1 MKTVHLV
8 LFMGQSNMAGRGEA
22 EEAPGVSEEA
32 GYEYRAV
39 SDTECLYQIE
49 EPFGAAENDKTG
61 VYEPGMKTGSM
72 VSAFVNAYY
81 EAVKIPVVGVSCSKG
96 GSSIAEWMQEVLIIR
111 MLLEE
116 QRDAVSGWS
125 RMAIG

>member
-39 SDTECLYQIE
+39 SDTE
-49 EPFGAAENDKTG
+49 
-61 VYEPGMKTGSM
+61 
-72 VSAFVNAYY
+72 VS
-81 EAVKIPVVGVSCSKG
+81 VSNRRTIWRCGK
-96 GSSIAEWMQEVLIIR
+96 
-111 MLLEE
+111 
-116 QRDAVSGWS
+116 
-125 RMAIG
+125 